1 MADFTIID
9 LRNWVQAARDTV
21 VNVADGIGV
30 IRDTYSSY
38 KGHKVAGSL
47 DTIAFKSNKSR
58 RHLERIAEGKGSFD
72 DFQMIGRIMDETGGQ
87 VETALDR
94 LHDHRDYVRKKFGMA
109 VANRIDDLVY
119 AGGGK
124 ASIRFDLIRL
134 SGMDHEMYT
143 SDEVVAEAKLILA
156 NIEKL
161 NTALVALHDEVLKIK
176 GTGVE

>member
-47 DTIAFKSNKSR
+47 
-58 RHLERIAEGKGSFD
+58 D